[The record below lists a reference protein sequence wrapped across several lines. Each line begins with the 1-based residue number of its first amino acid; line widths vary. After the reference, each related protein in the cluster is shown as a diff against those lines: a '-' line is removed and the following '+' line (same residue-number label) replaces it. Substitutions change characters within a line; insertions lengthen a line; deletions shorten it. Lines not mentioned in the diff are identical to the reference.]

1 MLVGVV
7 QFELFMPY
15 NHSLKEK
22 RQILNKLK
30 ERVYQN
36 LKITLTEVDHQDLWQ
51 RASLGMAVVGNDAS
65 LLDSTITRTMNFVVS
80 MNLGEVSAENRDIFE
95 YE

>member
-1 MLVGVV
+1 
-7 QFELFMPY
+7 
-15 NHSLKEK
+15 
-22 RQILNKLK
+22 
-30 ERVYQN
+30 
-36 LKITLTEVDHQDLWQ
+36 
-51 RASLGMAVVGNDAS
+51 MAVVGNDAS